1 MPGEG
6 EPAVVIN
13 GTYEVIKKLG
23 KGVQGVTWLV
33 RHITENKNYA
43 LKKVECN
50 DHDEAG
56 KALVQA
62 QALQQLDHPYV
73 AKYTD
78 FFVDWDPVD
87 EAVYV
92 CIVSEFYETGELA
105 TVLKNQR
112 SKETAL
118 PEAIMKKW
126 LGQMVDAMHF
136 LHTKC
141 GVVHRDLKPTNIYMS
156 KELNIVLGD
165 FGVQSVMDDCKKR
178 SRTLVGALGWM
189 APEALTKS
197 FDDRSDVWSL
207 GAVILDAACC
217 AFTDTKEGHDNL
229 MHVRKA
235 NTSSANLQAK
245 LLADIDSYF
254 SRELSQVLVAMLE
267 PNHKERL
274 SMDTLSQLPFI
285 RQCLMLAKSRLVMN
299 PNGDTASPL
308 LLTVPKPM
316 TTKRIPDTV
325 LEVIEFFKEHGKRVA
340 CVVRGLEQIKTMFSG
355 RIKVDGT
362 KAVHLIDDVGKRFM
376 ISMMETNK
384 DNLWVQT
391 AGIEALHAI
400 SMQESDPNDIIFS
413 LEIIAPVLTIMR
425 YYPSVDGLQ
434 EASVRL
440 LISLLESEACCKIV
454 AEEGGINQIQTILNN
469 MELQADDVPEAKKN
483 TMATLC
489 LKVHYTV
496 GIVVGGSSIENKGM
510 VVRNI
515 CYWAKECATHAEAV
529 KYALGALWGVSD
541 DDECYAHMIEQD
553 APALVFQALD
563 TFMDNK
569 DVVRHGCDLLC
580 ALIAD
585 EGIAHAIGNTD
596 ESRGQTNFFPI
607 LRRVCDHYMPLK
619 PEDVTEVLSSI
630 FKLLTSMVD
639 HEDMLEHVIIQQ
651 FIETLT
657 RAKYALDSERRPS
670 ATVARRATEFL
681 LRVQDF
687 GTPRGSQV
695 GDADMDADA
704 DMEGGEQRAG
714 ASAEVLVSR

>member
-1 MPGEG
+1 MPGDG
-6 EPAVVIN
+6 EPAAVIN
-13 GTYEVIKKLG
+13 GTYEVVKKLG

-33 RHITENKNYA
+33 RHMKENKNYA

-56 KALVQA
+56 RALVQA
-62 QALQQLDHPYV
+62 QALQKLDHPYV

-165 FGVQSVMDDCKKR
+165 FGVDMVMEDCKTR
-178 SRTLVGALGWM
+178 TRTLVGALGWM
-189 APEALTKS
+189 APEALVKP

-235 NTSSANLQAK
+235 TTSSANLQAK
-245 LLADIDSYF
+245 LLTDIDAYF
-254 SRELSQVLVAMLE
+254 SRELSQVLGAMLE
-267 PNHKERL
+267 PDHKSRL

-325 LEVIEFFKEHGKRVA
+325 AEVLDFFREHGKRVA

-362 KAVHLIDDVGKRFM
+362 KAAGQLIDDAGKRYL
-376 ISMMETNK
+376 IEIMETNK

-391 AGIEALHAI
+391 AGIQALHAI
-400 SMQESDPNDIIFS
+400 SMQESNPEDIIFS
-413 LEIIAPVLTIMR
+413 VEVIGPVLAMMR
-425 YYPSVDGLQ
+425 YYPTVDALQ

-440 LISLLESEACCKIV
+440 IISLIETDTCCRLV
-454 AEEGGINQIQTILNN
+454 AREGGIAQIQTILNN
-469 MELQADDVPEAKKN
+469 MELQGDECPEAKKN
-483 TMATLC
+483 TMGTLC
-489 LKVHYTV
+489 LKVLYTV
-496 GIVVGGSSIENKGM
+496 GIVAGGASIEDKGA
-510 VVRNI
+510 VIRNI
-515 CYWAKECATHAEAV
+515 CYWAKECATHADTV

-541 DDECYAHMIEQD
+541 DDECFACSIEQG
-553 APALVFQALD
+553 APALVVDALD
-563 TFMDNK
+563 RFTIEP
-569 DVVRHGCDLLC
+569 DVVRHGCDLLT

-585 EGIAHAIGNTD
+585 ESIAHSIGNVD
-596 ESRGQTNFFPI
+596 ERRDEVDFFPI
-607 LRRVCDHYMPLK
+607 LRRVVDHYMPMR
-619 PEDVTEVLSSI
+619 PEDVTPVLSSL
-630 FKLLTSMVD
+630 FRLLTSMVD
-639 HEDMLEHVIIQQ
+639 HEDMLEHVIIRE

-670 ATVARRATEFL
+670 EVVQRRATAFL
-681 LRVQDF
+681 VRVQGF
-687 GTPRGSQV
+687 GTGTPRASEV
-695 GDADMDADA
+695 EEVVED
-704 DMEGGEQRAG
+704 AG
-714 ASAEVLVSR
+714 AGAGAGAPASR